1 MRLPVFLGRRPDEPV
16 DTELRAFYKKLLQ
29 AINAPVFRDGQWQ
42 LCQRTGWPDNQSCQN
57 LVAWAWVKDDD
68 RRLIV
73 VNLSEGEVQA
83 RVQVP
88 WEDLR
93 GQTWRLRDAL
103 SDATYERNGDEMVA
117 PGLYVEMGPWECNI
131 FQCSRTG

>member
-1 MRLPVFLGRRPDEPV
+1 M
-16 DTELRAFYKKLLQ
+16 
-29 AINAPVFRDGQWQ
+29 
-42 LCQRTGWPDNQSCQN
+42 
-57 LVAWAWVKDDD
+57 AWDWVKDDD

-93 GQTWRLRDAL
+93 GQTWRLRDGL
-103 SDATYERNGDEMVA
+103 SDASYDRNGDEMLA
-117 PGLYVEMGPWECNI
+117 PGLYVEMGPWESSI
-131 FQCSRTG
+131 FQCGQRARMALAVEKIPGQRACVRMVPSLGVRFIFQHVQHSACGSVQG